1 MSTSVSA
8 VSSVQS
14 TLATVLQEATETRAV
29 TMQEAA
35 RGDRQAVRKLAAEQA
50 SQPAPQPARASAP
63 AMPGVGGK
71 VDSLA

>member
-1 MSTSVSA
+1 
-8 VSSVQS
+8 
-14 TLATVLQEATETRAV
+14 
-29 TMQEAA
+29 MQEAA